1 MRQIISSSLF
11 NGASF
16 SVDSQH
22 SIKMIESIPNVIAV
36 YPVYSIPAPDPLK
49 NYIPLERNADD
60 DETHLVI
67 SHDLTGVDQVHQEMK
82 VFGNGVRVAVIDT
95 GVDYSHPALGGCFG
109 GQCKVGFGYDF
120 VGNEYSAG
128 NPNPIPDDDPMDN
141 CSQSSH
147 GTHVAGIVAANGTG
161 ITQAGFI
168 PFQPFLGVA
177 PQATIGAFTMSVGSA
192 GAYTE
197 RSDMIAAQRVSEQG
211 VYLTFSFGNAGSMGL
226 QTCGSPSISPGAI
239 AVASI
244 DNLHAA
250 QLQLFTPD
258 NETIF
263 YLPGT
268 AFGGWQTTVQ
278 SIIIVNGMPNDGCTD
293 LVKNVTGAVVLFAFS
308 AADNCSSG
316 VRCTRAAEA
325 GATGCLIYNVGAI
338 LGSST
343 IPSASISMAD
353 GLKIVQIV
361 GDNPLSIFTF
371 TKSLGLASLATG
383 GTPSSFS
390 SLGLTGDLLFK
401 PQISGIGGYVYSTV
415 SSFTAQQQ
423 QSSAAYATL
432 SGTSMATPYVAGTL
446 ALFLSHIGN
455 PPPETVNDTCQT
467 NCRPS
472 FKKVLNLFQSNAIP
486 VNIYNTNL
494 LASAAQQG
502 AGLVNAFQAMQAT
515 TLISPSELAL
525 NDTVRQATSYT
536 IEIFNIGNET
546 ATYNISHSGAALATG
561 LQAGNDVILAQP
573 LYSADYA

>member
-177 PQATIGAFTMSVGSA
+177 PQATIGAYRVFGCAGDTTSSDVMTAAIYRAFDDKADIITMSVGSA

-278 SIIIVNGMPNDGCTD
+278 SIIIVNGE
-293 LVKNVTGAVVLFAFS
+293 FFI
-308 AADNCSSG
+308 
-316 VRCTRAAEA
+316 R
-325 GATGCLIYNVGAI
+325 
-338 LGSST
+338 
-343 IPSASISMAD
+343 
-353 GLKIVQIV
+353 
-361 GDNPLSIFTF
+361 
-371 TKSLGLASLATG
+371 
-383 GTPSSFS
+383 
-390 SLGLTGDLLFK
+390 
-401 PQISGIGGYVYSTV
+401 
-415 SSFTAQQQ
+415 
-423 QSSAAYATL
+423 
-432 SGTSMATPYVAGTL
+432 
-446 ALFLSHIGN
+446 
-455 PPPETVNDTCQT
+455 
-467 NCRPS
+467 
-472 FKKVLNLFQSNAIP
+472 
-486 VNIYNTNL
+486 
-494 LASAAQQG
+494 
-502 AGLVNAFQAMQAT
+502 
-515 TLISPSELAL
+515 
-525 NDTVRQATSYT
+525 
-536 IEIFNIGNET
+536 
-546 ATYNISHSGAALATG
+546 
-561 LQAGNDVILAQP
+561 
-573 LYSADYA
+573 

>member
-1 MRQIISSSLF
+1 MAPTTFSNKFTDTIAAAHLAVENEENIVEANSTPSSSGNYEPIPNAYLIEFDLLKNVKNVEQTIVEFLESSHGIRQSTIRMRQIISSSLF

-16 SVDSQH
+16 SVDSEH

-128 NPNPIPDDDPMDN
+128 NPIPIPDDDPMDN
-141 CSQSSH
+141 CSASSH

-278 SIIIVNGMPNDGCTD
+278 SIIIVN
-293 LVKNVTGAVVLFAFS
+293 
-308 AADNCSSG
+308 
-316 VRCTRAAEA
+316 
-325 GATGCLIYNVGAI
+325 
-338 LGSST
+338 
-343 IPSASISMAD
+343 
-353 GLKIVQIV
+353 
-361 GDNPLSIFTF
+361 
-371 TKSLGLASLATG
+371 
-383 GTPSSFS
+383 
-390 SLGLTGDLLFK
+390 
-401 PQISGIGGYVYSTV
+401 
-415 SSFTAQQQ
+415 
-423 QSSAAYATL
+423 
-432 SGTSMATPYVAGTL
+432 
-446 ALFLSHIGN
+446 
-455 PPPETVNDTCQT
+455 
-467 NCRPS
+467 
-472 FKKVLNLFQSNAIP
+472 
-486 VNIYNTNL
+486 
-494 LASAAQQG
+494 
-502 AGLVNAFQAMQAT
+502 
-515 TLISPSELAL
+515 
-525 NDTVRQATSYT
+525 
-536 IEIFNIGNET
+536 
-546 ATYNISHSGAALATG
+546 
-561 LQAGNDVILAQP
+561 
-573 LYSADYA
+573 